1 VNDIDR
7 LIAQKEAAIAQLKEE
22 ISALKRARKIVQGV
36 SGTSTR
42 EPRSGRP
49 ARTSRRKKAAKARK
63 QKGGRAR
70 RGAKKAVV
78 FAVLTATP
86 QRMRDIAEQAG
97 VSTQEAASVL
107 QSAVKRGEARKGRQ
121 RGTYRLA

>member
-1 VNDIDR
+1 MNDIDR

-22 ISALKRARKIVQGV
+22 ISALKRARKIVAGV
-36 SGTSTR
+36 SSTS
-42 EPRSGRP
+42 PRSNRAARPGRL
-49 ARTSRRKKAAKARK
+49 KKSAKSRK
-63 QKGGRAR
+63 QKGGRAQ

-78 FAVLTATP
+78 FAVLTVKP

-107 QSAVKRGEARKGRQ
+107 QSAVKRGEAKKGRQ